1 MKKLFICAIALLLA
15 ACSEPN
21 FKVAD
26 FPVVPPE
33 LSDCK
38 IFRVE
43 NKLGTVLFITRCPN
57 STTSTTTQGKTPVN
71 VIVVDGVEYAPV
83 K

>member
-1 MKKLFICAIALLLA
+1 MKKLICAIALLLA

-21 FKVAD
+21 YKPAD
-26 FPVVPPE
+26 FPVRPPE
-33 LSDCK
+33 LADCK

-43 NKLGTVLFITRCPN
+43 NKGGVILYITRCPN